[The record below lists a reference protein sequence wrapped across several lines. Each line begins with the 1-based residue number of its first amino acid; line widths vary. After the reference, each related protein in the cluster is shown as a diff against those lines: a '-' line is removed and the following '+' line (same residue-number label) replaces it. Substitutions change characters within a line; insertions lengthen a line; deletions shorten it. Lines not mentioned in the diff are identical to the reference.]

1 MESKL
6 PDMHFVT
13 GVAHAAPF
21 GETVVVSFAGLEPG
35 TGADASFPITH
46 RLVMTRDSLAQSVEF
61 LSGWLQRG
69 GAAPSTPPNI
79 Q

>member
-1 MESKL
+1 MEKKL

-21 GETVVVSFAGLEPG
+21 GDTVVISFAGLEPG
-35 TGADASFPITH
+35 TGADAAFPITH
-46 RLVMTRDSLAQSVEF
+46 RLVMTRASLTQSIEF
-61 LSGWLQRG
+61 MTNWLNG
-69 GAAPSTPPNI
+69 SPPTGAGSAI